1 VAHPPTCWLVFD
13 RLSPYV
19 LAGFLPPP
27 YTLSDF
33 HVQTQRSRDS
43 PPIYHVR
50 FARRGTVIRSV
61 PIARERLGDG
71 SDVSIEQREKVWARD
86 YLTDRVKLLPHRA
99 PKISSTFILEHVAFM
114 HNLSA
119 EQILATRQKP
129 RVTARHVAMYLAR
142 EITDESSTQIARAF
156 RKRDHT
162 TILYG
167 TRRISDRIAIEPRF
181 AQEVDLLRRLIS
193 ESFAAYCAAFAQQRA
208 S

>member
-1 VAHPPTCWLVFD
+1 MAHPPTCWLVFD

-99 PKISSTFILEHVAFM
+99 PKISSTFI
-114 HNLSA
+114 SA

-142 EITDESSTQIARAF
+142 KITAESSTQIARAF

-167 TRRISDRIAIEPRF
+167 TRRVSDRIAIEPRF
-181 AQEVDLLRRLIS
+181 AQEVDLLQSLIR
-193 ESFAAYCAAFAQQRA
+193 ESFTAYCASAQRRA

>member
-1 VAHPPTCWLVFD
+1 
-13 RLSPYV
+13 
-19 LAGFLPPP
+19 
-27 YTLSDF
+27 
-33 HVQTQRSRDS
+33 
-43 PPIYHVR
+43 
-50 FARRGTVIRSV
+50 
-61 PIARERLGDG
+61 
-71 SDVSIEQREKVWARD
+71 VSIEQRERVWARD
-86 YLTDRVKLLPHRA
+86 YLTDRVKLLPHRS

-129 RVTARHVAMYLAR
+129 RVIARHVAMYLAR

-181 AQEVDLLRRLIS
+181 AQEVELLRRLIT
-193 ESFAAYCAAFAQQRA
+193 ESFAAYCTAFAQQRA